1 MSDTALIAQAFRDAG
16 RPLTLEEV
24 LEATQLA
31 DEKKACGLIYYL
43 VNQKRLQKA
52 EPTDDGISRWC
63 CPGVDPGAVS
73 APSAPARR
81 PKRDAVPASTTPR
94 APKAASR
101 PALPAASLMTVG
113 PGLATW
119 PEVCVNFGTATVVIT
134 CGDGAVKIATLTAA
148 QHLLAQM
155 EQAIAA
161 LGALDGR

>member
-1 MSDTALIAQAFRDAG
+1 MSNSAPIAQAFADAG

-31 DEKKACGLIYYL
+31 DEQKACGLIYYL

-63 CPGVDPGAVS
+63 CPGVDPGAAS

-81 PKRDAVPASTTPR
+81 PKRAAVPASTTPR

-101 PALPAASLMTVG
+101 PALPAASVTTQSTRDARL
-113 PGLATW
+113 
-119 PEVCVNFGTATVVIT
+119 PEVCMNLHTRLIIISYSN
-134 CGDGAVKIATLTAA
+134 DIISIERLTAA

>member
-1 MSDTALIAQAFRDAG
+1 MSDTALIAQAFADAG

-52 EPTDDGISRWC
+52 EPTDDGIES
-63 CPGVDPGAVS
+63 
-73 APSAPARR
+73 
-81 PKRDAVPASTTPR
+81 
-94 APKAASR
+94 
-101 PALPAASLMTVG
+101 
-113 PGLATW
+113 
-119 PEVCVNFGTATVVIT
+119 
-134 CGDGAVKIATLTAA
+134 LTAA